1 MYRQQRLGRRQRT
14 NHLRQ
19 RVDDEAGLLRYVAL
33 SQQRGIR
40 PVAFADE
47 PKALNRRSQLAAVL
61 EAPVASQREP
71 LQHHEQHQ
79 SEEPGNGDV
88 GSFGVKPRVRPKHP
102 PVYAGTPRS
111 FCHGLLASICRST
124 ASRQPTQTAISRS
137 SPKAALQTGR
147 SSRSL
152 KPDWRNR

>member
-1 MYRQQRLGRRQRT
+1 MYRQQRLGRRQHP
-14 NHLRQ
+14 NQLRQ

-47 PKALNRRSQLAAVL
+47 PKALNRRSQLAAVPQ
-61 EAPVASQREP
+61 APIASEREP

-79 SEEPGNGDV
+79 SEEPRNGDV
-88 GSFGVKPRVRPKHP
+88 GSSGVKPRVCTKHP

-111 FCHGLLASICRST
+111 FCHGLLASRP
-124 ASRQPTQTAISRS
+124 ARQFMQVDRLSAADPDGDQPIIAESCS
-137 SPKAALQTGR
+137 SDGAK
-147 SSRSL
+147 
-152 KPDWRNR
+152 